1 MLADGQASLCWRSKQ
16 VTNWKKQ
23 FAGRRKLNQH
33 TCSQGSEEKDC
44 KHGTRYRKRCT
55 FGKLKGHLEIK
66 KLKITKIETRVYI
79 VTNFKETNK
88 QTIRIRKYCEKLYI
102 NILEKL
108 VKMDRFLEKHKL
120 SELTQREGG
129 S

>member
-1 MLADGQASLCWRSKQ
+1 MLQTL
-16 VTNWKKQ
+16 KKQ
-23 FAGRRKLNQH
+23 TH
-33 TCSQGSEEKDC
+33 
-44 KHGTRYRKRCT
+44 
-55 FGKLKGHLEIK
+55 
-66 KLKITKIETRVYI
+66 
-79 VTNFKETNK
+79 K

-120 SELTQREGG
+120 SELTQWEGG